1 MKILNKIPEGT
12 IRAFIVLITLY
23 GAFVI
28 GISFI
33 QIMFTD
39 RMTIDDCV
47 WVEEFNGKRQDSAV
61 YIVNIQEGGVA
72 DIAGLKNG
80 DILTHINGKSFKG
93 PFGAQDII
101 NTYNKEN
108 ITYTIIRDG
117 QLMNVDIWVYKHF
130 NIQYFIFSLLA
141 ISFLF
146 VGFLVGFSKPKEFIS
161 QLFFLLGYTA
171 MGLLLF
177 ATVFYNDIDGGM
189 FAFYNYMISLCL
201 FPPLLIHFVLTYPIK
216 YEFSSRK
223 FILWMLYLLSFFP
236 FILGFVVDLLFNNVN
251 VFQFD
256 IRGVLTGLYV
266 LVAVVIFIISYS
278 KIKNP
283 VQRKSLG
290 IILSGF
296 VIGGIG
302 FIYYL
307 LMNYILKQVY
317 FLVDPLYLAPVF
329 LVLSIPVAF
338 GYSIFKYRI
347 LDTEFI
353 VKKGLVFGILTTF
366 IIAAYLLIVYL
377 LNSLLSGFVSES
389 RQFLTI
395 ATIVII
401 TLTFD
406 YVNGKAR
413 EFVDRQFYRE
423 RYNYRKSLLSF
434 SQELPYMSNINET
447 LRKLSDSV
455 HESMGLKSFDITI
468 FSRKYELLVN
478 KNYDERFSDL
488 KEARPRTFSDVF
500 EFIFSKQRTP
510 QVLSEANM
518 IELGLS
524 EEQKS
529 IIRDAKIALSVPVF
543 FKGELIAA
551 LNFGEKPSGK
561 AYSDE
566 DIDLLKTLASQS
578 AIAFE
583 NARLQNEE
591 INKQRI
597 EKELIVARD
606 IQNSLLPKENLTDN
620 RIEVSWLSRPAK
632 YIGGDF
638 YDLIKID
645 DDKYL
650 VVVADVSGKG
660 IPAAM
665 YMSKVQAM
673 IQLAASVFK
682 TPREILI
689 EVNKQLFD
697 SLDKNSF
704 VTVIAAMFDF
714 KEMKVKVAR
723 AGHNPALF
731 SQNGVIEVMKNR
743 GIGLGVGDQKL
754 FEKHL
759 EEIEIN
765 LTPDNLFVLYSDG
778 LTEAMNPIKEEYG
791 IERLVDALKPV
802 RYDSSDRIVHNI
814 IDSVHSFTKEADQ
827 HDDITLVIVKTR

>member
-1 MKILNKIPEGT
+1 MRILEKIPEGT
-12 IRAFIVLITLY
+12 IRAFIVLIALY

-28 GISFI
+28 GISFV

-47 WVEEFNGKRQDSAV
+47 WTEEFNGVVQDSAV

-72 DIAGLKNG
+72 DLAGLKNG
-80 DILTHINGKSFKG
+80 DLLTHINGMAFQG

-101 NTYNKEN
+101 NKYNNEHIK
-108 ITYTIIRDG
+108 YTIVRDG
-117 QLMNVDIWVYKHF
+117 RLMIVDVWVYKHF

-161 QLFFLLGYTA
+161 QLFFLMGFTA

-177 ATVFYNDIDGGM
+177 ATVFYNTIDGGL
-189 FAFYNYMISLCL
+189 FAFYNYLISLCL

-223 FILWMLYLLSFFP
+223 FVLWMLYLISFFP
-236 FILGFVVDLLFNNVN
+236 FILGFVADLLFSSVN
-251 VFQFD
+251 IFQFD
-256 IRGVLTGLYV
+256 IRGTLTGLYV
-266 LVAVVIFIISYS
+266 LAAVIIFVVSYS

-307 LMNYILKQVY
+307 LMNYIVKQVY

-366 IIAAYLLIVYL
+366 IIAAYLIIVYL

-406 YVNGKAR
+406 YVNNKAR

-434 SQELPYMSNINET
+434 SRELPYMTNINET
-447 LRKLSDSV
+447 LRKLSDSI
-455 HESMGLKSFDITI
+455 HESMGIKSFDITM
-468 FSRKYELLVN
+468 FSRRYEKLIN

-488 KEARPRTFSDVF
+488 KEARPKAFSDVF
-500 EFIFSKQRTP
+500 ENIFNMQRTP

-518 IELGLS
+518 IELALT
-524 EEQKS
+524 EDQKT
-529 IIRDAKIALSVPVF
+529 IIRDAKIVLSVPVF
-543 FKGELIAA
+543 LKGELIGA

-583 NARLQNEE
+583 NARLQTEE
-591 INKQRI
+591 VKKQRI
-597 EKELIVARD
+597 EKELLVARD
-606 IQNSLLPKENLTDN
+606 IQNSLLPKENLSDN
-620 RIEVSWLSRPAK
+620 RIEVSWLNRPAK

-638 YDLIKID
+638 YDLIKME

-682 TPREILI
+682 TPREILV
-689 EVNKQLFD
+689 EVNRQLFD
-697 SLDKNSF
+697 TLDKNSF
-704 VTVIAAMFDF
+704 VTVIAALFDF

-743 GIGLGVGDQKL
+743 GIGLGVGDQVL
-754 FEKHL
+754 FENHL
-759 EEIEIN
+759 EEIEIS

-778 LTEAMNPIKEEYG
+778 LTEAMNSVKEEYG
-791 IERLVDALKPV
+791 MERLVDCVRSV
-802 RYDSSDRIVHNI
+802 RYDSSEKIVGNV
-814 IDSVHSFTKEADQ
+814 IDSVQSFTKDADQ
-827 HDDITLVIVKTR
+827 HDDITLVIVKTK

>member
-1 MKILNKIPEGT
+1 MRILEKIPEGT
-12 IRAFIVLITLY
+12 IRAFIVLIALY

-28 GISFI
+28 GISFV

-47 WVEEFNGKRQDSAV
+47 WTEEFNGVVQDSAV

-72 DIAGLKNG
+72 DLAGLKNG
-80 DILTHINGKSFKG
+80 DLLTHINGMAFQG

-101 NTYNKEN
+101 NKYNNEHIK
-108 ITYTIIRDG
+108 YTIVRDG
-117 QLMNVDIWVYKHF
+117 RLMIVDVWVYKHF

-161 QLFFLLGYTA
+161 QLFFLMGFTA

-177 ATVFYNDIDGGM
+177 ATVFYNTIDGGL
-189 FAFYNYMISLCL
+189 FAFYNYLISLCL

-223 FILWMLYLLSFFP
+223 FVLWMLYLISFFP
-236 FILGFVVDLLFNNVN
+236 FILGFVADLLFSSVN
-251 VFQFD
+251 IFQFD
-256 IRGVLTGLYV
+256 IRGTLTGLYV
-266 LVAVVIFIISYS
+266 LAAVIIFVVSYS

-307 LMNYILKQVY
+307 LMNYIVKQVY

-366 IIAAYLLIVYL
+366 IIAAYLIIVYL

-406 YVNGKAR
+406 YVNNKAR

-434 SQELPYMSNINET
+434 SQELPYMTNINET
-447 LRKLSDSV
+447 LRKLSDSI
-455 HESMGLKSFDITI
+455 HESMGIKSFDITM
-468 FSRKYELLVN
+468 FSRRYEKLIN

-488 KEARPRTFSDVF
+488 KEARPKAFSDVF
-500 EFIFSKQRTP
+500 ENIFNMQRTP

-518 IELGLS
+518 IELALT
-524 EEQKS
+524 EDQKI
-529 IIRDAKIALSVPVF
+529 IIRDAKIVLSVPVF
-543 FKGELIAA
+543 LKGELIGA

-583 NARLQNEE
+583 NARLQTEE
-591 INKQRI
+591 VNKQRI
-597 EKELIVARD
+597 EKELLVARD
-606 IQNSLLPKENLTDN
+606 IQNSLLPKENLSDN
-620 RIEVSWLSRPAK
+620 RIEVSWLNRPAK

-638 YDLIKID
+638 YDLIKME

-682 TPREILI
+682 TPREILV
-689 EVNKQLFD
+689 EVNRQLFD
-697 SLDKNSF
+697 TLDKNSF
-704 VTVIAAMFDF
+704 VTVIAALFDF

-743 GIGLGVGDQKL
+743 GIGLGVGDQVL
-754 FEKHL
+754 FENHL
-759 EEIEIN
+759 EEIEIS

-778 LTEAMNPIKEEYG
+778 LTEAMNSVKEEYG
-791 IERLVDALKPV
+791 MERLVDCVRSV
-802 RYDSSDRIVHNI
+802 RYDSSEKIVGNV
-814 IDSVHSFTKEADQ
+814 IDSVQSFTKDADQ
-827 HDDITLVIVKTR
+827 HDDITLVIVKTK